1 MSCSMNYIEI
11 KAPAKINIGLSI
23 LSKRADGFHNLS
35 TLFYP
40 ISDLFDVLI
49 FEPSDNF
56 IFVCNSDSIPND
68 HSNLVVKAKN
78 MLEMVTEKSIK
89 VKITLNKQIPSQ
101 AGLGGGSSDAAA
113 TLISLNEMFH
123 LGLKYEQLINLS
135 LQLGSD
141 VPFFIKSKPA
151 IGTSRG
157 EVLDY
162 LDLEIT
168 EPILLI
174 NPGINISTKEAFQ
187 NIDTLDAM
195 FDFRSII
202 VNNKLDFA
210 LMKSNV
216 KNDFEKYV
224 FEKYPVIEKI
234 KKQLYENGALFA
246 LMSGSGSSV
255 YGIFPTEE
263 IAYTASRLFPR
274 EYFVFLSNT

>member
-1 MSCSMNYIEI
+1 MNYIEI

-49 FEPSDNF
+49 FEPAVNF
-56 IFVCNSDSIPND
+56 SFVCNSDSIPND

-78 MLEMVTEKSIK
+78 ILEMVTERSIK

-141 VPFFIKSKPA
+141 VPFFIRSKPA
-151 IGTSRG
+151 IGASRG

-174 NPGINISTKEAFQ
+174 NPGINIPTRVAFQ
-187 NIDTLDAM
+187 NIVPLDTW

-202 VNNKLDFA
+202 VNNKLDYA

-255 YGIFPTEE
+255 YGIFPD
-263 IAYTASRLFPR
+263 ITAAETAKQNISKD
-274 EYFVFLSNT
+274 YFCFLSTLHY

>member
-1 MSCSMNYIEI
+1 MNYIEI

-49 FEPSDNF
+49 FEPSDDF

-78 MLEMVTEKSIK
+78 ILEMVTERSIK

-151 IGTSRG
+151 IGASRG

-174 NPGINISTKEAFQ
+174 NPGINIPTRVAFQ
-187 NIDTLDAM
+187 NIVPLDTW

-202 VNNKLDFA
+202 VNNKLDYT

-224 FEKYPVIEKI
+224 FKKYPVIEKI

-263 IAYTASRLFPR
+263 IAYTASRLFPK
-274 EYFVFLSNT
+274 EYFVFLSNAQL